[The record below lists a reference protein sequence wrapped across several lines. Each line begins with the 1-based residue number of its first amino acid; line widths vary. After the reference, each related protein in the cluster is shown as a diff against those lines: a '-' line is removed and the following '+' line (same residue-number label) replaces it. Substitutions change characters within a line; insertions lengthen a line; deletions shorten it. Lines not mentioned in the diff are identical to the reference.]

1 MISLLSY
8 LKKMDWI
15 LIISAIL
22 LTSIGLVSIYG
33 YSVGRNNFSDFKKQI
48 FFLIIGLFLMFIV
61 SLFDWSFLKEN
72 PNIILILYLLCCFL
86 LLGLF
91 VFAGT
96 IRGVKSWYRIG
107 LFSIDPIE
115 FTKLVLIFL
124 LAKYFSS
131 RHVEMYKVKHIIV
144 SGIYVAIP
152 SILIF
157 FQPDLGSVLVLVS
170 LWIGV
175 LVVSGIKLR
184 HFLVLFLC
192 GVLFFAFAWSTIL
205 KDYQKAR
212 IIDFLMPQFSN
223 PLDIGWNQNQSKIAI
238 GSGGLFGQ
246 GVGKGSQTQYGFL
259 PEPKTDFIFAALAEE
274 TGLIGII
281 VLFSVYFILI
291 WRVIKIAIKSR
302 FNFYRFFAIGF
313 AILLLSQMFI
323 HVGMN
328 VGFLPIIGIS
338 LPFVSYG
345 GSGLITFFTGIGIL
359 QGIKRHSN

>member
-1 MISLLSY
+1 MFFSSY
-8 LKKMDWI
+8 FKKLDWT
-15 LIISAIL
+15 LFISALL
-22 LTSIGLVSIYG
+22 LTSMGLVSIYG
-33 YSVGRNNFSDFKKQI
+33 CSVTADNFSNFRKQI
-48 FFLIIGLFLMFIV
+48 FFLMIGVFLMFLV
-61 SLFDWSFLKEN
+61 SLFDWSFLKES
-72 PNIILILYLLCCFL
+72 PSIILILYLLCCLL

-91 VFAGT
+91 LFAGE
-96 IRGVKSWYRIG
+96 IRGVKSWYKIG

-131 RHVEMYKVKHIIV
+131 RHVEMYKVIHIII

-152 SILIF
+152 SALIF
-157 FQPDLGSVLVLVS
+157 FQPDLGSVLVLIF
-170 LWIGV
+170 LWIGI
-175 LVVSGIKLR
+175 LIVSGIKLR
-184 HFLVLFLC
+184 HFLILLLC
-192 GVLFFAFAWSTIL
+192 GFLVFALAWSTIL

-212 IIDFLMPQFSN
+212 IIDFLMPQFSD

-246 GVGKGSQTQYGFL
+246 GIGKGSQTQYGFL
-259 PEPKTDFIFAALAEE
+259 PEPQTDFIFAAIAEE
-274 TGLIGII
+274 TGLVGIT
-281 VLFSVYFILI
+281 VLFSIFLVLI

-313 AILLLSQMFI
+313 AILLLSQTFI

-328 VGFLPIIGIS
+328 VGLLPIIGIS

-345 GSGLITFFTGIGIL
+345 GSNLITFFIGIGIL
-359 QGIKRHSN
+359 QSIKRNSN

>member
-1 MISLLSY
+1 MFFLSY
-8 LKKMDWI
+8 FKKLDWT
-15 LIISAIL
+15 LIVSALL

-33 YSVGRNNFSDFKKQI
+33 YSVTGDDFSNFRKQI
-48 FFLIIGLFLMFIV
+48 FFLMIGVFLMFVV
-61 SLFDWSFLKEN
+61 SFFDWSFLKESSS
-72 PNIILILYLLCCFL
+72 IILILYLLCCLL

-91 VFAGT
+91 IFAGE
-96 IRGVKSWYRIG
+96 IRGVRSWYKIG

-131 RHVEMYKVKHIIV
+131 RHVEMYNVIHIIV

-157 FQPDLGSVLVLVS
+157 FQPDLGSVLVLVF
-170 LWIGV
+170 LWIGI
-175 LVVSGIKLR
+175 LIVSGIKLR
-184 HFLVLFLC
+184 HFLILLLC
-192 GVLFFAFAWSTIL
+192 GFLVFALAWSTLL
-205 KDYQKAR
+205 KPYQKAR
-212 IIDFLMPQFSN
+212 IMDFLMPQFSD

-246 GVGKGSQTQYGFL
+246 GIGKGSQTQYGFL
-259 PEPKTDFIFAALAEE
+259 PEPQTDFIFAAIAEE
-274 TGLIGII
+274 TGLVGIT
-281 VLFSVYFILI
+281 VLFSVFLVLI

-313 AILLLSQMFI
+313 AILLLSQTFI

-328 VGFLPIIGIS
+328 IGLLPIIGIS

-345 GSGLITFFTGIGIL
+345 GSNLITFFIGIGIL
-359 QGIKRHSN
+359 QSIKRNSN